1 MTNLPAALREQL
13 RGQYALHDLEL
24 LRQQG
29 GGDDAV
35 KFLWRLDD
43 QSLIESV
50 LLPANPA
57 LYGEPSDRHTL
68 CVSTQVGC
76 AYGCN
81 FCASG
86 LAGWKRN
93 LRADEIVNQVLG
105 VELEVQTSK
114 SEAQALGEG
123 VHSSQFKVHGS
134 QSEVRG
140 PKSEGQN
147 PESKVQS

>member
-50 LLPANPA
+50 LLTANPA

-76 AYGCN
+76 AYGCK

-93 LRADEIVNQVLG
+93 LRADEIVNQILG
-105 VELEVQTSK
+105 VERHSPGQS
-114 SEAQALGEG
+114 SGAI
-123 VHSSQFKVHGS
+123 VHSSQFTVHSS
-134 QSEVRG
+134 QPAV
-140 PKSEGQN
+140 
-147 PESKVQS
+147 